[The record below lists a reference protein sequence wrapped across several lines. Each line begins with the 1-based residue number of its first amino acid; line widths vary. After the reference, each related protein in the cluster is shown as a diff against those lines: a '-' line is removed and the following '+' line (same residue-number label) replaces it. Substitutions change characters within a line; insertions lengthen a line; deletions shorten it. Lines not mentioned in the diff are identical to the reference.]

1 MNVGSFITILR
12 YVHMFID
19 LVQDSHWRQILL
31 NFIKQDAE
39 SPKLPRRQKYPIYA
53 HDNRASGAYRPI

>member
-19 LVQDSHWRQILL
+19 LVQDSYWRQILL
-31 NFIKQDAE
+31 NIIKQDAE
-39 SPKLPRRQKYPIYA
+39 SPKLPRRQKFSI
-53 HDNRASGAYRPI
+53 